1 MNRRNLILGSSA
13 ALAASSLYPKISR
26 ASISGA
32 DRKFI
37 FVFCYGGW
45 DPAMVFCPHLGD
57 GDLIDRE
64 SNSDTAT
71 AGNIPYVSSSRS
83 IVNNF
88 FDTHYEN
95 ILLFNGL
102 EVRNIDHWICAILSK
117 TGDTGGDLPDWATII
132 GQQQMENYI
141 IPHFVMGGPVFAG
154 EYPNA
159 VVSSSGGNRLYHM
172 LNGAFNFQYSGD
184 IDLPATFAPDSRS
197 ALHAFAAQRQQAL
210 LSNTIGR
217 RKTLLE
223 NSVDSLNTLQLSQP
237 HADKLRGGSLDFDQA
252 TDLLSAGLV
261 RCVSMNHNVSPTY
274 DTHSANYYYQGNHL
288 TALFDGLHELMAHL
302 ASKPGTVAPTLM
314 EETTVVV
321 HSEMGKTPQINGSSG
336 KDHWPFTTTMLLG
349 SGFTGNRVVGSF
361 TGGMNGEKVDFATGD
376 LFDGGSVMTAS
387 TIGATLLAMAD
398 IDPGDWALDSSPI
411 TGILT

>member
-1 MNRRNLILGSSA
+1 
-13 ALAASSLYPKISR
+13 
-26 ASISGA
+26 
-32 DRKFI
+32 
-37 FVFCYGGW
+37 
-45 DPAMVFCPHLGD
+45 
-57 GDLIDRE
+57 
-64 SNSDTAT
+64 
-71 AGNIPYVSSSRS
+71 
-83 IVNNF
+83 
-88 FDTHYEN
+88 
-95 ILLFNGL
+95 
-102 EVRNIDHWICAILSK
+102 
-117 TGDTGGDLPDWATII
+117 
-132 GQQQMENYI
+132 
-141 IPHFVMGGPVFAG
+141 
-154 EYPNA
+154 PNA

-349 SGFTGNRVVGSF
+349 SGFTGN
-361 TGGMNGEKVDFATGD
+361 
-376 LFDGGSVMTAS
+376 
-387 TIGATLLAMAD
+387 
-398 IDPGDWALDSSPI
+398 
-411 TGILT
+411 